1 MDSIQPSP
9 QRLGRFELIRPLGQG
24 GMGQVFLARD
34 PSIGRE
40 VALKTISSDLVQ
52 TPKARDRFLNE
63 AKAAGALSH
72 GNLVTVH
79 EFGEESGTLFLV
91 MEYLEGEDLSALLR
105 RRALTPAQALE
116 IMAQICDGL
125 AYAHAKGVLHRDVKP
140 SNVRVIEQSGRLVAK
155 LMDFGVARL
164 PDSQLTGTGDRVGTL
179 SYMAPEYLRGGQP
192 TIQCDL
198 YPVGMMLHE
207 ALTGELPGLS
217 PTLPR
222 GSRPQAPMA
231 VPAKT
236 GIVRDLPARLVPL
249 LHRALAA
256 DPADR
261 FPSAEAFATAL
272 RAALNQDALPPARL
286 ELPPITGP
294 EPSRAP
300 YGWIAL
306 LALSAAGI
314 LAWTLWRRAVIA
326 PGSATPAAPS
336 VASSV
341 NVPSEPPKVSPPA
354 APPMRTAAQTAT
366 PAPVQPTDSGPDLS
380 SDEGLVASRP
390 DLVLMDAQRQL
401 DRAPSDI
408 RAHALRVASLY
419 WMTRYQ
425 DMLAALQAAQQ
436 AGVRDDQLGSDPAV
450 HAILDAERSAHRIPQ
465 SLFTQMQAYLPLPR
479 NGQGQGPR
487 EDPSPHQRP
496 DPSGPQSGAPPRQGR

>member
-1 MDSIQPSP
+1 MDSTQPLPS
-9 QRLGRFELIRPLGQG
+9 RLGRFELIRPLGQG

-40 VALKTISSDLVQ
+40 VALKTISSDVVQ
-52 TPKARDRFLNE
+52 TPKARERFLNE

-79 EFGEESGTLFLV
+79 EFGEEGGTLFLV

-105 RRALTPAQALE
+105 RRALPPSQALDL
-116 IMAQICDGL
+116 MAQVCDGL

-140 SNVRVIEQSGRLVAK
+140 SNVRVIEQSGRLIAK

-179 SYMAPEYLRGGQP
+179 SYMAPEYLRGGNP

-222 GSRPQAPMA
+222 GAAQAQGS
-231 VPAKT
+231 PART
-236 GIVRDLPARLVPL
+236 GTVRDLPIRLVPL

-256 DPADR
+256 NPTDR

-272 RAALNQDALPPARL
+272 RAAQSQDSAAPGRLP
-286 ELPPITGP
+286 LPPITGP

-306 LALSAAGI
+306 LTVGAAAG
-314 LAWTLWRRAVIA
+314 LAWMLWKRPAASA
-326 PGSATPAAPS
+326 PAALPPVASAPRVAPTPAQPPRPAPAAPAPTS
-336 VASSV
+336 NAAVQA
-341 NVPSEPPKVSPPA
+341 PSPA
-354 APPMRTAAQTAT
+354 AP
-366 PAPVQPTDSGPDLS
+366 QPLDPGLDLS
-380 SDEGLVASRP
+380 ADEGFVASRP
-390 DLVLMDAQRQL
+390 GLALTDAERQL
-401 DRAPSDI
+401 QNHPNDA

-419 WMTRYQ
+419 YLERYP
-425 DMLAALQAAQQ
+425 DMLSALQDAQR
-436 AGVRDDQLGSDPAV
+436 AGASGDQLGGYSSV
-450 HAILDAERSAHRIPQ
+450 HGLLDAERDAHRIPQ
-465 SLFTQMQAYLPLPR
+465 DLFQQMRAYLPQPR
-479 NGQGQGPR
+479 GQQGGQQGGP
-487 EDPSPHQRP
+487 
-496 DPSGPQSGAPPRQGR
+496 PPRRN